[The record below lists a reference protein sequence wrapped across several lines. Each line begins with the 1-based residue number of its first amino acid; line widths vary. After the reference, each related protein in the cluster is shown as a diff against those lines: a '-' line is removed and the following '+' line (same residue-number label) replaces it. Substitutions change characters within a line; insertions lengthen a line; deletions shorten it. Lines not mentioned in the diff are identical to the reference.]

1 MGKARLSQLSERKT
15 VIYFFAMKRLDEI
28 DIEIHS
34 SESDNR
40 ETLVA
45 ERKEIEQYL
54 NQLREETRPLLQ
66 ELQRVNESPVPR
78 QEAQQKLY
86 YQDLYNEAMK
96 VL

>member
-1 MGKARLSQLSERKT
+1 MEKAQLSQLSERKT
-15 VIYFFAMKRLDEI
+15 IIYFFAMKRFDEI

-34 SESDNR
+34 SQDDDR

-45 ERKEIEQYL
+45 ERKEIEQYT

-78 QEAQQKLY
+78 QEAQQRLY